1 VGQRLRIPYEA
12 PQGRRVN
19 VIGAYFTHGPSAGEF
34 SFESYATLPKSR
46 AKKRR
51 GSVEEQAAQHGVAPE
66 AVGPIDSERFLAFV
80 WQVAGRPT
88 EAGTGWERER
98 PLVIVLDNYSVH
110 VSDRVRQEQPALV
123 RAGVILWY
131 LPAYAPEL
139 SAIEP
144 IWQSVKHHE
153 IPQRSFEQLG
163 DLKQTVDGTLH
174 CKAGALRAH
183 YREAAQSLPRAT

>member
-1 VGQRLRIPYEA
+1 VGQQLRIPYEA

-19 VIGAYFTHGPSAGEF
+19 AIGAYFTHGPSAGEF
-34 SFESYATLPKSR
+34 HFRSYATLPKSR

-51 GSVEEQAAQHGVAPE
+51 VSVEEQAAQHGVAPE
-66 AVGPIDSERFLAFV
+66 AVGPIESERFLAFV
-80 WQVAGRPT
+80 WQVAGRPA
-88 EAGTGWERER
+88 EAGSGWERER

-153 IPQRSFEQLG
+153 IPKRSFEQLG
-163 DLKQTVDGTLH
+163 ELKQTVDAALH
-174 CKAGALRAH
+174 AKATALRARH
-183 YREAAQSLPRAT
+183 PEAAQSLQRAA

>member
-1 VGQRLRIPYEA
+1 VGQQLRIPYEA

-19 VIGAYFTHGPSAGEF
+19 AIGAYFTHGPSAGEF
-34 SFESYATLPKSR
+34 HFRSYATLPKSR

-51 GSVEEQAAQHGVAPE
+51 VRVEEQAAQHGVAPE
-66 AVGPIDSERFLAFV
+66 AVGPIESERFLAFV

-88 EAGTGWERER
+88 EACSGWQRER

-110 VSDRVRQEQPALV
+110 VSERVRQEQPALV
-123 RAGVILWY
+123 GAGVILWY
-131 LPAYAPEL
+131 LPAYSPEL

-153 IPQRSFEQLG
+153 IPKRSVEQLG
-163 DLKQTVDGTLH
+163 ELKQTVDAALH
-174 CKAGALRAH
+174 AKATVLRARH
-183 YREAAQSLPRAT
+183 PEAAQSLQRAS

>member
-34 SFESYATLPKSR
+34 RFESYATLPKSR

-51 GSVEEQAAQHGVAPE
+51 VSLEEQAVQHGVLPE

-88 EAGTGWERER
+88 EAGSGWERAR

-110 VSDRVRQEQPALV
+110 VSERVRTEQAALV
-123 RAGVILWY
+123 HAGVILWY
-131 LPAYAPEL
+131 LPAYSPEM

-144 IWQSVKHHE
+144 IWQSLKHHE
-153 IPQRSFEQLG
+153 IPQRSFEQVG
-163 DLKQTVDGTLH
+163 ELKQTVDGALEQ
-174 CKAGALRAH
+174 KAVALRAR
-183 YREAAQSLPRAT
+183 YREAAQSLRRAA